1 MAGTDSVARPL
12 AIAAGSNGA
21 LSTAGNYRRG
31 QRALRQ
37 LLLPFLSTV
46 IFVAIAIVGP
56 LLLPYDAVEVNV
68 ADRLIAPLQETR
80 SGQIAWLGTDRL
92 GRDMLAQVVAGAR
105 VSLLVGA
112 VTVLLAGTIGTLLG
126 ITSGYF
132 GGAFDNVVMRLA
144 DIQLAFPS
152 ILLAI
157 LIASVMG
164 QSVSNVIITLA
175 ITRWVKFARVARS
188 AALAAKERDFVRAAQ
203 ALGASHAR
211 VLFGHVLPFTMTP
224 LLVIATV
231 EFGLVILAEA
241 GLSFLGLG
249 TPAAMPSWGL
259 TISTGRDYLDSA
271 WWISAIPGLALV
283 LVVVAVGSLGDRLR
297 DLLDPHMRKA

>member
-1 MAGTDSVARPL
+1 MSDANTAATVPGGSLEATEKALPRARPRPR
-12 AIAAGSNGA
+12 SH
-21 LSTAGNYRRG
+21 
-31 QRALRQ
+31 ALRLMAPAAFT
-37 LLLPFLSTV
+37 LL
-46 IFVAIAIVGP
+46 FVVVAIVGP
-56 LLLPYDAVEVNV
+56 ALVPYNSVEVKV
-68 ADRLIAPLQETR
+68 ADRLIPPLHQTR
-80 SGQIAWLGTDRL
+80 SGEVAWLGTDRL
-92 GRDMLAQVVAGAR
+92 GRDMLAQVLSGAR

-112 VTVLLAGTIGTLLG
+112 ATVLLAGTVGTLLG
-126 ITSGYF
+126 IASGYF
-132 GGAFDNVVMRLA
+132 SGAFDNVVMRLA
-144 DIQLAFPS
+144 DVQLAFPS

-164 QSVSNVIITLA
+164 QSVTNVIITLA

-188 AALAAKERDFVRAAQ
+188 AALAAKERDFVQAAQ
-203 ALGASHAR
+203 ALGASHTR
-211 VLFGHVLPFTMTP
+211 ILLGHVLPFTMTP

-241 GLSFLGLG
+241 GLSFLVLG

-283 LVVVAVGSLGDRLR
+283 FVVVAVGSLGDRLR
-297 DLLDPHMRKA
+297 DLLDPHMRKL